1 MRTRTT
7 AGRMKK
13 IISIE
18 MDKVKAIAVL
28 YGSDSSEWEI
38 SCRSG
43 EYTASRIDETRY
55 DVYEIFARFG
65 KWNLVAMR
73 KAGTMRTTFPEGARP
88 EVDKTDFSV
97 MVLAEK
103 VTFDFV
109 YIMQHG
115 APGETGLLQGY
126 FEMLGIPFSTCS
138 AFVTTV
144 AFDKYACKSY
154 LRDADFVKLAP
165 DAFVRKG
172 DDVEAFS
179 KKAVER
185 LGLPLFVKPTDG
197 GSSFGI
203 TKVSKAEDLPT
214 AIRYAFS
221 EGSTVIVEKGI
232 APEHELTCAV
242 YTDAAGVKA
251 LPVIE
256 IISETGWFDYDAK
269 YNGLSR
275 EVCPAEIPD
284 ELAAKVQDISCR
296 IYRHL
301 GCKGL
306 VRMDYIAAADG
317 IYFLEVNIIPGMT
330 NASLVPKMVRAAGM
344 DMTSFLTT
352 IIENS

>member
-1 MRTRTT
+1 M
-7 AGRMKK
+7 ADYQ
-13 IISIE
+13 S
-18 MDKVKAIAVL
+18 IAVI
-28 YGSDSSEWEI
+28 YGSDSSEWEV

-43 EYTASRIDETRY
+43 EFTAQRIDETRY

-65 KWNLVAMR
+65 TWKLVAMR
-73 KAGTMRTTFPEGARP
+73 KANAMRMAFPEGAQP

-97 MVLAEK
+97 MVLGEK
-103 VTFDFV
+103 VKFDFA

-126 FEMLGIPFSTCS
+126 LEVLGVPHSSCS

-154 LRDADFVKLAP
+154 LRQAGIVKMAP
-165 DAFVRKG
+165 DAFIRKG
-172 DDVEAFS
+172 DDIDAFCRT
-179 KKAVER
+179 AAEN
-185 LGLPLFVKPTDG
+185 LGFPLFVKPTG
-197 GSSFGI
+197 AGSSFGI
-203 TKVSKAEDLPT
+203 SKVERADDLPSALRFAFREGESLVVEA
-214 AIRYAFS
+214 AIP
-221 EGSTVIVEKGI
+221 TQ
-232 APEHELTCAV
+232 HELTCAV
-242 YTDAAGVKA
+242 YRDGTEVRT

-275 EVCPAEIPD
+275 EVCPAEIPE
-284 ELAAKVQDISCR
+284 ELSTEVQRISR
-296 IYRHL
+296 EIYRFL

-306 VRMDYIAAADG
+306 VRMDYIAAEDG

-344 DMTSFLTT
+344 DITDFLTT
-352 IIENS
+352 IIENA

>member
-1 MRTRTT
+1 M
-7 AGRMKK
+7 AKYQ
-13 IISIE
+13 S
-18 MDKVKAIAVL
+18 IAVI
-28 YGSDSSEWEI
+28 YGSDSSEWEVA
-38 SCRSG
+38 CRSG
-43 EYTASRIDETRY
+43 EFVASRIDEYKY

-65 KWNLVAMR
+65 KWKLVAMR
-73 KAGTMRTTFPEGARP
+73 KANSMRSPFPEGAQP

-97 MVLAEK
+97 MVLGEK
-103 VTFDFV
+103 VKFDFA

-126 FEMLGIPFSTCS
+126 LEMLGVPHSSCS

-144 AFDKYACKSY
+144 AFDKYSCKSY
-154 LRDADFVKLAP
+154 LRGADYVKLSP
-165 DAFVRKG
+165 DAFIRQG

-179 KKAVER
+179 KKAVEK
-185 LGLPLFVKPTDG
+185 LGLPLFVKPTNG

-203 TKVSKAEDLPT
+203 TKVEKADDLP
-214 AIRYAFS
+214 AAVKFAFT
-221 EGSTVIVEKGI
+221 EGDTVIVEAAIKS
-232 APEHELTCAV
+232 EHELTCAV
-242 YTDAAGVKA
+242 YTGNDGVKA

-269 YNGLSR
+269 YNGLSQ
-275 EVCPAEIPD
+275 EVCPAQIPD
-284 ELAAKVQDISCR
+284 ELAKKIQDISVR

-306 VRMDYIAAADG
+306 VRMDYISAHDG

-344 DMTSFLTT
+344 DITGFLTE
-352 IIENS
+352 IIENA